1 MACLC
6 ISGYDTKLQL
16 ESGNEDLN
24 SIANWFKV
32 NGLWLNIAKTNYILF
47 RKKNADTIITK
58 TYP

>member
-47 RKKNADTIITK
+47 RKKCRYNNN
-58 TYP
+58 